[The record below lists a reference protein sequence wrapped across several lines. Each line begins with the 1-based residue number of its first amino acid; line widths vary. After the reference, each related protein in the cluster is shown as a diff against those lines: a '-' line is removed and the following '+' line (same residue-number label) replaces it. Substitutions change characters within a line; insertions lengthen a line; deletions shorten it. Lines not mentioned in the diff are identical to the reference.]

1 MHDYNIDQEELLY
14 RCMNYIW
21 IFCLFQKKKTSQYTY
36 FKTSKSYRIFIF
48 FTASAFNKR
57 FDVSEY
63 GMADLDDLL
72 SELPATSIVVSSVSR
87 ISLAT
92 KVAYM

>member
-1 MHDYNIDQEELLY
+1 MCYIPVHELHL
-14 RCMNYIW
+14 NFWFIS
-21 IFCLFQKKKTSQYTY
+21 KEKTSQYTY
-36 FKTSKSYRIFIF
+36 FKTSKSYRIFFF
-48 FTASAFNKR
+48 FTALAFNKR

-92 KVAYM
+92 KVAYLINDIFEK